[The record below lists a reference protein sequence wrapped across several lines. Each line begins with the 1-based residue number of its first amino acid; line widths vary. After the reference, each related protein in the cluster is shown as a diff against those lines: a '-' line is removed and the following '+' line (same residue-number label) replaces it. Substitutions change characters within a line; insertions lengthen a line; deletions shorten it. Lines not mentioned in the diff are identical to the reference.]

1 MDAFEDGY
9 SFSGSSNDELSGNVN
24 ISVFNE
30 TNFNKNMNVELS
42 FNESNTEISRNMK
55 LLRLKKYSK
64 TFKTPKFCILNS
76 RNELLH

>member
-42 FNESNTEISRNMK
+42 FNESNTEYLSISFQ
-55 LLRLKKYSK
+55 KY
-64 TFKTPKFCILNS
+64 
-76 RNELLH
+76 R